1 MATEQGFSNQ
11 KKKGKAQF
19 KTIHSTGSDSF
30 GTVAIQKSLTKLQL
44 GEIIDDVSEIIGDDG
59 QLKYWQIKVT
69 TSIPSANVGD
79 VIRIDVPVS
88 FESLK
93 YFEFEIMGLDDDK
106 TFYVLPISPEAPE
119 IGAEISFHRWITT
132 TADASGQTNISGT
145 ISLPPEG
152 VVVFNDSTPLA
163 ANGVYGSASYD
174 ITNFAVIQVGVFSNV
189 ASATNGVQVQFS
201 PDNVNWDHSHSTT
214 YAGGSGIGYV
224 FNAEF
229 KYMRVR
235 YTNGATPQTT
245 FRIQVLLKKAPV
257 KQSLYTISQSVTGNM
272 FAELGKNVI
281 VGETTGGGGGY
292 VNVKVNPS
300 GALTVENT
308 PSTLSSSFVEAL
320 TISNV
325 SATSI
330 SLTGAKWIRIEADPT
345 NTVALRWKMAGVAT
359 ASSGMRLAAGGFAEI
374 YSAGTLS
381 VIAEGVAVNQK
392 LFITFG
398 S

>member
-1 MATEQGFSNQ
+1 
-11 KKKGKAQF
+11 
-19 KTIHSTGSDSF
+19 
-30 GTVAIQKSLTKLQL
+30 
-44 GEIIDDVSEIIGDDG
+44 
-59 QLKYWQIKVT
+59 
-69 TSIPSANVGD
+69 
-79 VIRIDVPVS
+79 
-88 FESLK
+88 
-93 YFEFEIMGLDDDK
+93 MGLDDDK

-152 VVVFNDSTPLA
+152 VIVFNDSTPLGA
-163 ANGVYGSASYD
+163 GGISGSASWE
-174 ITNFAVIQVGVFSNV
+174 ITNYAVIQVGVFSNV

-201 PDNVNWDHSHSTT
+201 PDNVNWDHTHQTT
-214 YAGGSGIGYV
+214 YSGGTGVGYV
-224 FNAEF
+224 FNAEYR
-229 KYMRVR
+229 YMRVR

-245 FRIQVLLKKAPV
+245 FRLQVILKKAPV
-257 KQSLYTISQSVTGNM
+257 KQSLYTIDQAVSGNM

-281 VGETTGGGGGY
+281 IGKTTGGGGGF
-292 VNVKVNPS
+292 VDVKVNPS

-308 PSTLSSSFVEAL
+308 PSTLNSNFVEAL

-330 SLTGAKWIRIEADPT
+330 SLTNAKWIRIEADST
-345 NTVALRWKMAGVAT
+345 NTVALRWKMVGAAT

-392 LFITFG
+392 LFITYG